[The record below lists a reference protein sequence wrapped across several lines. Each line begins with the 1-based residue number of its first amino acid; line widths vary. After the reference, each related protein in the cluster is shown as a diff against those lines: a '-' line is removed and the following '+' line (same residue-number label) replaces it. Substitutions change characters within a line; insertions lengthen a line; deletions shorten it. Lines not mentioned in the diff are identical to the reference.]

1 MLMRARIGARA
12 DVVSQRAFELSRS
25 VALKKVPAAIKSL
38 PAVALKSVP
47 DVAIEYVPA
56 VSIEGR
62 RLDGDA
68 RLMEESFRL
77 RYQVYCVERSF
88 LNANDYPEQLERDEF
103 DRYSVHV
110 GIVDRQQSLVA
121 SSRLIQVSMSGL
133 PLFRHCQIF
142 PDETELYCESN
153 RIVEVS
159 RLCVSRQ
166 IRERGQG
173 RAAVVAALYRT
184 LYQASKRAGFT
195 HWLVATEHSLQRLV
209 TSFGFPFRP
218 VGPLTDY
225 FGPVAPYLM
234 DLREFDQVILS
245 GARPALSGF
254 LDGLEPEFSPVAHAE
269 VMW

>member
-1 MLMRARIGARA
+1 MLMRASIGTGAENA
-12 DVVSQRAFELSRS
+12 SQRAFELRRS
-25 VALKKVPAAIKSL
+25 VALKKVPAAIKRL
-38 PAVALKSVP
+38 PAVEITRAPAAIESVP
-47 DVAIEYVPA
+47 AATV
-56 VSIEGR
+56 EGC
-62 RLDGDA
+62 RLDGDPQ
-68 RLMEESFRL
+68 LMEQSYRL
-77 RYQVYCVERSF
+77 RYQVYCVERGF
-88 LNANDYPEQLERDEF
+88 LNASDYPEQLERDEF

-110 GIVDRQQSLVA
+110 GVVDHQRLLMA
-121 SSRLIQVSMSGL
+121 SSRLIQISMSGL

-142 PDETELYCESN
+142 PDETELYCETN

-159 RLCVSRQ
+159 RLCMSRHL
-166 IRERGQG
+166 RERGHG
-173 RAAVVAALYRT
+173 RAAIVSSLYRT

-245 GARPALSGF
+245 GTRPALSGF
-254 LDGLEPEFSPVAHAE
+254 LEGLEPEFMPVALAE
-269 VMW
+269 VAR